1 MSSNSNCIGT
11 LVCMEISVFQ
21 LFKLKMEHFNWEKL
35 KKKMTSKM
43 YSLHP
48 IYYQKPLL
56 VLKIRVNHLSEIVIH
71 EKKKTHPHFIVKPKY
86 FTQNLI

>member
-35 KKKMTSKM
+35 KKK
-43 YSLHP
+43 
-48 IYYQKPLL
+48 
-56 VLKIRVNHLSEIVIH
+56 
-71 EKKKTHPHFIVKPKY
+71 
-86 FTQNLI
+86 